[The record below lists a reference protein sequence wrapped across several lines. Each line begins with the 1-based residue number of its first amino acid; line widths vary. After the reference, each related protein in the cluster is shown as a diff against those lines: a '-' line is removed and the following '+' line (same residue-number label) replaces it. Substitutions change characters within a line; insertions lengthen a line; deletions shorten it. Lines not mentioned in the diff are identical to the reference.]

1 MGTAGKR
8 LDFVQNPTYLLAPQW
23 TFRPGGPIAIGNIIV
38 DPFKPHIVCSEADPS
53 SSSSSSAYATDSAR
67 ERNWRMSQETARRFD
82 VSVWSVFL
90 EKIQLKLGASR
101 SNVRQRRIYHGR
113 VGGRRTSSVT
123 PSHEEIHERCESLA
137 VKPFMNRK
145 RIKAKPVYMITGFKI
160 AKGFAVKQSSSSDK
174 AAHAQVGAEV
184 SPEVSVGA
192 EVSGSK
198 SQREQHGFE
207 AMQDIIFGYQLL
219 KIEPKGWGKRKQLQ
233 YGEFM
238 KRKKSAVKDPE
249 SVDGE
254 ASLPAAGAFQKMG
267 TDIQS
272 VTLDDGDAGHGAIVF
287 QAPDEEEASE

>member
-1 MGTAGKR
+1 MDFSAARQTIAAAAAPPPPKR
-8 LDFVQNPTYLLAPQW
+8 HASATGACRRKQPAASTSACEASSSRRSNSRSALAAATSGSGEYTMDVLETTYLL
-23 TFRPGGPIAIGNIIV
+23 R
-38 DPFKPHIVCSEADPS
+38 H
-53 SSSSSSAYATDSAR
+53 
-67 ERNWRMSQETARRFD
+67 
-82 VSVWSVFL
+82 
-90 EKIQLKLGASR
+90 
-101 SNVRQRRIYHGR
+101 
-113 VGGRRTSSVT
+113 
-123 PSHEEIHERCESLA
+123 PSHEEIHERCDSPT
-137 VKPFMNRK
+137 VKPFMNRE
-145 RIKAKPVYMITGFKI
+145 RIKAKPVYMITGLKI

-192 EVSGSK
+192 GVSGSK
-198 SQREQHGFE
+198 SQREQHEFE

-219 KIEPKGWGKRKQLQ
+219 KIEPKGWGKRKQLH

-238 KRKKSAVKDPE
+238 KRKKSAIKDPE

-254 ASLPAAGAFQKMG
+254 ASLPAAGEFQEMG

>member
-1 MGTAGKR
+1 M
-8 LDFVQNPTYLLAPQW
+8 DFVQNPTYLLAPQW

-53 SSSSSSAYATDSAR
+53 SSSSSSAYATDTAR

-82 VSVWSVFL
+82 VSMWSVFL
-90 EKIQLKLGASR
+90 EKIQLKVGASR

-123 PSHEEIHERCESLA
+123 PRTRRFTSG
-137 VKPFMNRK
+137 V
-145 RIKAKPVYMITGFKI
+145 KPVYMITELKI

-192 EVSGSK
+192 GVSGSK
-198 SQREQHGFE
+198 SQREQHEFE

-219 KIEPKGWGKRKQLQ
+219 KIEPKGWGKRKQLH

-238 KRKKSAVKDPE
+238 KRKKSAIKDPE

-254 ASLPAAGAFQKMG
+254 ASLPAAGEFQEMG

-272 VTLDDGDAGHGAIVF
+272 VTLDDGDAGHGAIVC
-287 QAPDEEEASE
+287 QAPYEEEASE